1 MHAALANNRGE
12 INTRKH
18 IGVKDTHAISSNSS
32 PGRDGEENWRGGGRR
47 GGEGRTMHD
56 LKLQRRP
63 PVVSRRVCTWSYA
76 AKNGL
81 SSPSSSLSPP
91 PPPPFIHPSHPSHPS
106 IHPIHPSILSIH
118 PSIHLSV
125 SFHPPGARCITTPA
139 MRVWVSVC
147 SGNPLLRN
155 PRGMALVDRTNEGEN
170 PSSLPPER
178 LRLPRCPGNPGLGLA
193 SASSAA
199 PFTATPLPRPS
210 SPHLRRAVS
219 LLDAT
224 TRPPPRGMDK
234 TRDT

>member
-1 MHAALANNRGE
+1 MAGWRAA
-12 INTRKH
+12 
-18 IGVKDTHAISSNSS
+18 
-32 PGRDGEENWRGGGRR
+32 RR
-47 GGEGRTMHD
+47 GGENDARFKVTTTSAGRVSPR
-56 LKLQRRP
+56 LYVVVRREERSFQP
-63 PVVSRRVCTWSYA
+63 LLLPLA
-76 AKNGL
+76 
-81 SSPSSSLSPP
+81 SPSPS
-91 PPPPFIHPSHPSHPS
+91 IHPSIPSIPSIHPSHPS
-106 IHPIHPSILSIH
+106 IHPSYPSIH
-118 PSIHLSV
+118 PSI

-139 MRVWVSVC
+139 MRAWVSVC

>member
-118 PSIHLSV
+118 PSIHLFPSSGGEV
-125 SFHPPGARCITTPA
+125 YNHPRDASMGLGVQREPSPPQPSWHGPGRPNERGREPFLPAPRAPTPPA
-139 MRVWVSVC
+139 LPRQPWLGVGLRLLRGSIH
-147 SGNPLLRN
+147 GNPPPPSLLAS
-155 PRGMALVDRTNEGEN
+155 P
-170 PSSLPPER
+170 PQSSFS
-178 LRLPRCPGNPGLGLA
+178 PRCHHTT
-193 SASSAA
+193 
-199 PFTATPLPRPS
+199 TAT
-210 SPHLRRAVS
+210 
-219 LLDAT
+219 
-224 TRPPPRGMDK
+224 
-234 TRDT
+234 RDG